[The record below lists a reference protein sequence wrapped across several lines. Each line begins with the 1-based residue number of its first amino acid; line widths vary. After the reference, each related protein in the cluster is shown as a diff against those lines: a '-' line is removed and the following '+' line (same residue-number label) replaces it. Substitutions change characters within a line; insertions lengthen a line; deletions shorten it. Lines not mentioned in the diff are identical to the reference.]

1 MINKIGLWGHSLAV
15 RIPKGIAEELNMKN
29 EDTVELKKKGN
40 AIEIQ
45 VVKNELILKKI
56 IELINNDNIHSAIDT
71 GENVGKEIW

>member
-45 VVKNELILKKI
+45 VVKNELNLKKL
-56 IELINNDNIHSAIDT
+56 IELINNDNIHSSIDT
-71 GENVGKEIW
+71 GENIGKEIW